1 MLGSLHI
8 CCRQDFVG
16 KTGIRTGL
24 VLILSVQL
32 AVDEKKALGIGVFT
46 VDGKMIDIAFYDGAK
61 RTIAL
66 AKASGV
72 YEGDL

>member
-32 AVDEKKALGIGVFT
+32 AVDLLVYFI
-46 VDGKMIDIAFYDGAK
+46 I
-61 RTIAL
+61 RRSIAL
-66 AKASGV
+66 SRVVIVFLKC
-72 YEGDL
+72 

>member
-32 AVDEKKALGIGVFT
+32 AVDLLVYFT
-46 VDGKMIDIAFYDGAK
+46 I
-61 RTIAL
+61 RRSIAL
-66 AKASGV
+66 SRVVIVFLKC
-72 YEGDL
+72 